1 MKGPCTKTCPVRA
14 FRIGHDDGVD
24 PLGDFFRNTPPCDQ
38 SFDDLCGLVAA
49 QLGIEGVIV
58 QINLFQTLGEPV
70 DPRGD
75 DNRHFAAQ
83 V

>member
-1 MKGPCTKTCPVRA
+1 MKGPCTKTCSVRA

-24 PLGDFFRNTPPCDQ
+24 PLGDFFRNAPPCDQ

-58 QINLFQTLGEPV
+58 QINLFQTLGEQVGPL
-70 DPRGD
+70 GD
-75 DNRHFAAQ
+75 DIQRFAGQ